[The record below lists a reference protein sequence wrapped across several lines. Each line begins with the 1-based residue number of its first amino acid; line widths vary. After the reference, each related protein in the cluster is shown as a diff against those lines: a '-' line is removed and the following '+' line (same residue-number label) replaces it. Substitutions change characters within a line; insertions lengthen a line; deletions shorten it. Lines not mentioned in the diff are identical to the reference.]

1 MNKRILET
9 KQALVNVLNQA
20 GLPIAVLD
28 LILSDIRSGI
38 QPQLIAEVRAEE
50 EKEKEEK
57 EDK

>member
-38 QPQLIAEVRAEE
+38 QPQLIAEVRVEE
-50 EKEKEEK
+50 EKEKEGK

>member
-38 QPQLIAEVRAEE
+38 QPQLITEVRAEE
-50 EKEKEEK
+50 EKEKEGK

>member
-38 QPQLIAEVRAEE
+38 QPQLISEVR
-50 EKEKEEK
+50 KEADQKEEGK